1 VNSIDLLHLFNAFE
15 AGSDACRRGDDA
27 AIQRCIDR
35 LNKISKEK
43 TPVAAGAELQPS
55 A

>member
-1 VNSIDLLHLFNAFE
+1 MNTFTLLHLFNAFE
-15 AGSDACRRGDDA
+15 AGVDACRRGDDA

-35 LNKISKEK
+35 LNKIANEK
-43 TPVAAGAELQPS
+43 ATVAAVAELQPS